1 MFLTENETKHINE
14 VCVCVSDW
22 VLSSLQLHTL
32 TDNGSACCQGLPFP
46 GGTASLLL
54 GGRERRSMRPD
65 LRIPSFFKFS

>member
-32 TDNGSACCQGLPFP
+32 TDMVLPAARACL
-46 GGTASLLL
+46 SLEGQHLCFL
-54 GGRERRSMRPD
+54 GEESEEV
-65 LRIPSFFKFS
+65 